1 MNRSRGNLV
10 IRWGAWFLVP
20 GLLVVV
26 GFCVVECGKLLREEG
41 DSFEQF
47 RRFFVLRLAT
57 YSLIVL
63 GIATFFLGFKTKTI
77 GPSVRVAI
85 CVIFALVAGGLAQ
98 IVIPEISIAQLAYG
112 ELSEK
117 EYKQGFRPSQFLQ
130 LYRGMSKEEV
140 QTAIGFGDKNFF
152 GNKPSPDYHVWM
164 YSEPGTENYWRYA
177 IYFDEDDKLEKL
189 YVKYWFD

>member
-10 IRWGAWFLVP
+10 IRWGAWLLVS
-20 GLLVVV
+20 GLLVVA

-47 RRFFVLRLAT
+47 RRFFVLRMAT

-63 GIATFFLGFKTKTI
+63 GIASFFLGFKTKTI
-77 GPSVRVAI
+77 GPSVRVVI

-112 ELSEK
+112 ELSK
-117 EYKQGFRPSQFLQ
+117 TEYKQGFRPSQFLQ
-130 LYRGMSKEEV
+130 L
-140 QTAIGFGDKNFF
+140 
-152 GNKPSPDYHVWM
+152 
-164 YSEPGTENYWRYA
+164 
-177 IYFDEDDKLEKL
+177 
-189 YVKYWFD
+189 